1 MKTMNKIV
9 LSVFA
14 LSFSV
19 LCFSCADGIKDVAGS
34 SSDWS
39 SGAGYSWGSGSS
51 GNGSSS
57 SSSWISGKTY
67 SCYVGEA
74 VSNSYT
80 FNADGTV
87 SEMGKRSQVLKWS
100 VSGNTV
106 TITGV
111 GTFISND
118 DHTELTYNN
127 TTYTLVQ

>member
-14 LSFSV
+14 LLFSV

-51 GNGSSS
+51 GSGSSS

-67 SCYVGEA
+67 SCTQA
-74 VSNSYT
+74 NAKTFYT

-87 SEMGKRSQVLKWS
+87 SLNGTRLQASKWS

-106 TITGV
+106 TITG
-111 GTFISND
+111 GLTFTSND
-118 DHTELTYNN
+118 DHTELTYMNV
-127 TTYTLVQ
+127 TYTLEE